1 MDEIKTYKDFNL
13 TKKQG
18 LYCEYRVQNYNKRKS
33 YMMAFNVTDEQ
44 QASETCWHMEQRVG
58 KKLDAYM
65 DYLESLSQDRLIL
78 SLKQLQEEYIR
89 IALDEN
95 VNARERLKAMEL
107 YGKTIGAFTDNVNVK
122 AEVEQVVF
130 VEEFPDEE
138 GDKGE

>member
-1 MDEIKTYKDFNL
+1 MDEKRKTYKDFGL
-13 TKKQG
+13 TKRQG
-18 LYCEYRVQNYNKRKS
+18 LYAEYRMMNYSKREA
-33 YMMAFNVTDEQ
+33 YMKAFNVTDEQ

-58 KKLDAYM
+58 RQLDAYM

-78 SLKQLQEEYIR
+78 SLKQLQEEYIK

-122 AEVEQVVF
+122 AEVEQIVF
-130 VEEFPDEE
+130 T
-138 GDKGE
+138 GDDDVDD